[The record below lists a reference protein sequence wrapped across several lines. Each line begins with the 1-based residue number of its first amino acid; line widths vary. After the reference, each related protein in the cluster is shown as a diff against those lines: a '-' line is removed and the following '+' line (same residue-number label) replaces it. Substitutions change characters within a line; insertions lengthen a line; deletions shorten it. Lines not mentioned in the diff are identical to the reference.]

1 MRLRGRF
8 TLGFAAAALVPI
20 AVAALVTREV
30 VARTN
35 RDAYR
40 NARVAI
46 EQSTRDGVAEL
57 QATVEKQ
64 LDGLAD
70 RDNPLVGGLLVDMGQ
85 GPAELAARVKQL
97 KEEGTIQL
105 KINDVDVLTVTSP
118 AAGDVVLLSPQDR
131 SAVKDVDPKPA
142 EYAKRLPGRAFFTV
156 VKVMTD
162 KGLQPMLVA
171 AAARTA
177 QDGDNEAA
185 VMIGREVTD
194 KLLDRVRR
202 TGSIDARLV
211 WGDGQG
217 AAQKRVVLPPKED
230 HWREWTTTPP
240 IRVPLTGPDGAPIAW
255 IEVAVSDGGLDALL
269 LRVTLVSAVLAA
281 AALTFTLMLGIL
293 VARRMTRD
301 LEKLAEGAQAAA
313 RGDLEHR
320 VPVSSNDEVGAV
332 ASAFNLMMEDL
343 RNAKDRLVIAER
355 IAAWQDIAR
364 RLAHEIKN
372 PLTPIQM
379 SMDTLRKTWKKKH
392 PSFDEILDESTQ
404 TVLEEARRL
413 GRIVSEFSDF
423 ARMPKPELR
432 AVDLNDVVASA
443 LALYQGAAPVERRL
457 ADKLPPLEADKDQL
471 AQVLL
476 NLVENARDAIAQREG
491 GTITITTRLGDAGDR
506 VELAVEDNGPG
517 VPADLKDRVFAPYFT
532 TKQGKGGT
540 GLGLAIVHRIVS
552 DHGGRIA
559 VTDAPGGGARFAVEL
574 PLVQGAPLLASR
586 LTQSDG
592 PRLTPAR
599 PTPITKPPT

>member
-1 MRLRGRF
+1 
-8 TLGFAAAALVPI
+8 
-20 AVAALVTREV
+20 
-30 VARTN
+30 
-35 RDAYR
+35 
-40 NARVAI
+40 
-46 EQSTRDGVAEL
+46 
-57 QATVEKQ
+57 
-64 LDGLAD
+64 
-70 RDNPLVGGLLVDMGQ
+70 MGQ
-85 GPAELAARVKQL
+85 GAAELAARVRQL
-97 KEEGTIQL
+97 KDEGTIQL

-131 SAVKDVDPKPA
+131 SAVKDVDAKPA

-156 VKVMTD
+156 TKVMTD

-177 QDGDNEAA
+177 QDGDNEVA

-217 AAQKRVVLPPKED
+217 SPQKRVVLPPKED

-301 LEKLAEGAQAAA
+301 LERLAEGAQAAA

-457 ADKLPPLEADKDQL
+457 ADALPPLEADKDQL

-476 NLVENARDAIAQREG
+476 NLVENARDAIGDSQGESPTGSVTRGAERAG
-491 GTITITTRLGDAGDR
+491 GKITVSTKLGDAGDR

-552 DHGGRIA
+552 DHGGRIT
-559 VTDAPGGGARFAVEL
+559 VIDAPGGGARFAVEL

-599 PTPITKPPT
+599 PTPITKPPS

>member
-1 MRLRGRF
+1 
-8 TLGFAAAALVPI
+8 
-20 AVAALVTREV
+20 
-30 VARTN
+30 
-35 RDAYR
+35 
-40 NARVAI
+40 
-46 EQSTRDGVAEL
+46 
-57 QATVEKQ
+57 
-64 LDGLAD
+64 
-70 RDNPLVGGLLVDMGQ
+70 
-85 GPAELAARVKQL
+85 
-97 KEEGTIQL
+97 
-105 KINDVDVLTVTSP
+105 
-118 AAGDVVLLSPQDR
+118 
-131 SAVKDVDPKPA
+131 
-142 EYAKRLPGRAFFTV
+142 
-156 VKVMTD
+156 
-162 KGLQPMLVA
+162 
-171 AAARTA
+171 
-177 QDGDNEAA
+177 
-185 VMIGREVTD
+185 
-194 KLLDRVRR
+194 
-202 TGSIDARLV
+202 
-211 WGDGQG
+211 
-217 AAQKRVVLPPKED
+217 
-230 HWREWTTTPP
+230 
-240 IRVPLTGPDGAPIAW
+240 
-255 IEVAVSDGGLDALL
+255 
-269 LRVTLVSAVLAA
+269 
-281 AALTFTLMLGIL
+281 MLGIL

-423 ARMPKPELR
+423 ARMPKPELA

-457 ADKLPPLEADKDQL
+457 AESLPPLEADKDQL

-476 NLVENARDAIAQREG
+476 NLVENARDAITGREG
-491 GTITITTRLGDAGDR
+491 GTITITTKLGDAADR

-552 DHGGRIA
+552 DHGGRITVA
-559 VTDAPGGGARFAVEL
+559 DAPGSGARFAVEL

-599 PTPITKPPT
+599 PTPITKPPA